1 MSPPPPVLVERA
13 QERISFL
20 LYFFFPLTKIKKP
33 TRKQPGPASVAR
45 QGQLSPAPRRG
56 RPSSRGGDGSFRFAA
71 PAFATRLSVASWLF
85 VGIKGNLP
93 VTREPAVACC
103 GGEELQEGRDGT
115 GQCRAGAAA
124 ATRTSRDSSPGQAA
138 ALALALALAGAG
150 LRGAGRTVAAM
161 ALRGGRRWARLASA
175 LRAGSSGQRH
185 GGRVGDT
192 PQYHDLRAALRK
204 VPGRGGEGRGGERRG
219 GGKRR
224 RFPAAGHPAAPPHAA
239 RSGSGCA

>member
-13 QERISFL
+13 QERISF
-20 LYFFFPLTKIKKP
+20 FFSLTKIKKP

-45 QGQLSPAPRRG
+45 QGRLSPAPRRG
-56 RPSSRGGDGSFRFAA
+56 RPSSRGGDGSFRLAA

-103 GGEELQEGRDGT
+103 GGEEPQEGRDGT
-115 GQCRAGAAA
+115 GQCRGRRGDPHQPLKLARAGRGPGPGPGPGRRGPEGSGAGGGGHGAARRPALGALGLGAARRQLGAAA
-124 ATRTSRDSSPGQAA
+124 RRARRRHAA
-138 ALALALALAGAG
+138 VPRLAGG
-150 LRGAGRTVAAM
+150 PQEGTGAGR
-161 ALRGGRRWARLASA
+161 
-175 LRAGSSGQRH
+175 
-185 GGRVGDT
+185 
-192 PQYHDLRAALRK
+192 
-204 VPGRGGEGRGGERRG
+204 ERDGRG

-224 RFPAAGHPAAPPHAA
+224 LFPAAGGPRGDTRPRRPTA